1 MYRIPPREGVR
12 LYKYVASVEIG
23 FNPWDSKSTST
34 RELWRRLSSAKMV
47 KSNPK
52 VELSAKMP
60 VDLKQP
66 FTKLKF
72 LDGSTLHL
80 EDTSTM
86 RVEEIFSEINMG
98 AARIDNQYMKEGK
111 ELDDD

>member
-1 MYRIPPREGVR
+1 MYRIKPKEGVR
-12 LYKYVASVEIG
+12 LYKYVVSVEVG

-52 VELSAKMP
+52 VALTAKMP
-60 VDLKQP
+60 VDLKLP
-66 FTKLKF
+66 YTTLKF
-72 LDGSTLHL
+72 LDGSVLTL

-98 AARIDNQYMKEGK
+98 AARIDNMYMTQGK
-111 ELDDD
+111 ELDDE